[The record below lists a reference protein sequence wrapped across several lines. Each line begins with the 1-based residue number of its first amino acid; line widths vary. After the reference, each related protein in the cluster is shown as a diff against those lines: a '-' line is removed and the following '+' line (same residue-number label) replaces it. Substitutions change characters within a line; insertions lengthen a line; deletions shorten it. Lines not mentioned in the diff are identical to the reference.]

1 MIIGLNITF
10 IALLLIVFYQDVKDR
25 EVSLML
31 FLGLLLLGGFLHSQF
46 QLMEV
51 FLLNVIINVAVVS
64 SIVLILFLY
73 TRFVMKKRLFET
85 FGLGDLLFFLILAV
99 SFPIPTFLVVFSCS
113 LLFSFVISMLL
124 KGSMKD
130 KTIPLAGLQAL
141 FVLLM
146 ITSNLLFEFT
156 NLYRI

>member
-1 MIIGLNITF
+1 
-10 IALLLIVFYQDVKDR
+10 
-25 EVSLML
+25 
-31 FLGLLLLGGFLHSQF
+31 
-46 QLMEV
+46 
-51 FLLNVIINVAVVS
+51 
-64 SIVLILFLY
+64 
-73 TRFVMKKRLFET
+73 
-85 FGLGDLLFFLILAV
+85 
-99 SFPIPTFLVVFSCS
+99 
-113 LLFSFVISMLL
+113 VISMLL